1 MSKTLLFIP
10 MYNCEK
16 QVVRVLD
23 QLSEDIC
30 SWIDQVIV
38 VNNRSTDDGEA
49 AVMDYLGN
57 TPPAVPVQLM
67 RNRENYGLGGS
78 HKVAFQYALNNGF
91 DRVIVLHGDDQ
102 GRIADLLPVLQSGRC
117 DEYDCCLGARFMR
130 GSTLPGYSR
139 FRIFGNRVFNILFS
153 IVCGR
158 PIYDLGS
165 GLNLYQTAS
174 LKSRYWERYA
184 DNLTF
189 NCHMLMA
196 LKLYRQKALFFPI
209 SWREEDQVSNVKM
222 FRQATR
228 TVGMLLRFLLCGK
241 RYLTGELRDRPV
253 EAYLADVIFASKGK
267 GETECEKSCT

>member
-1 MSKTLLFIP
+1 MPKTLLFIP

-16 QVVRVLD
+16 QIVRVLA
-23 QLSEDIC
+23 QLSGEIC
-30 SWIDQVIV
+30 DWLDQVIV
-38 VNNRSTDDGEA
+38 VNNCSTDDGEP
-49 AVMDYLGN
+49 AVMRYLAD
-57 TPPAVPVQLM
+57 TPPAVPVRLL

-78 HKVAFQYALNNGF
+78 HKVAFQYALDNGF

-102 GRIADLLPVLQSGRC
+102 GRIADLLPVLRDGRC

-139 FRIFGNRVFNILFS
+139 FRIFGNRVYNVLFS

-158 PIYDLGS
+158 PIRDLGS
-165 GLNLYQTAS
+165 GLNLYSTAA
-174 LKSRYWERYA
+174 LKSRYWARYA

-196 LKLYRQKALFFPI
+196 LRLYGQKALFFPI

-228 TVGMLLRFLLCGK
+228 TVGMLLRFLFCGK
-241 RYLTGELRDRPV
+241 RYLEGELREKPV
-253 EAYLADVIFASKGK
+253 AAYLTDTVYIA
-267 GETECEKSCT
+267 GE